1 MWRTK
6 TTNPEQPQHMSAKDR
21 AGLWDRRIP
30 ETVGED
36 SQVGIVSTYTLV
48 ETEMET
54 L

>member
-1 MWRTK
+1 
-6 TTNPEQPQHMSAKDR
+6 MSAKDR
-21 AGLWDRRIP
+21 VALWDRRIL

-48 ETEMET
+48 EMEIET